1 VLLVSLA
8 LTAGC
13 GSGQSP
19 TESGRLGETRAS
31 ARQAPRTPEVID
43 ALFLGTGPLIPRD
56 GLTQCPTQAV
66 WSGYPRGTTVRIR
79 VSSRVAGLR
88 DALEQAIAPLPVTTG
103 GALTAVVELTSEV
116 DPQPGVNEVV
126 VTEAALPRAA
136 GCSSDAGCVE
146 HRFAGRGL
154 LMGARVIGPP
164 GRSPSDYVRDAVGHG
179 VLGLCR
185 LDARLIGGPEN
196 SLMSGG
202 IGAEPGGGASLLTG
216 IDLDAIGAVY
226 ASSLSPGAP
235 RSAFLAARLV
245 NLQAGQLPRPR

>member
-1 VLLVSLA
+1 M
-8 LTAGC
+8 AGC
-13 GSGQSP
+13 DTGHSP
-19 TESGRLGETRAS
+19 TESGRLSEARARAAET
-31 ARQAPRTPEVID
+31 PRTPEVID

-66 WSGYPRGTTVRIR
+66 WSGYPRGSAVRIR
-79 VSSRVAGLR
+79 VSSQVAGLR
-88 DALEQAIAPLPVTTG
+88 DALEHAIASLSGATG
-103 GALTAVVELTSEV
+103 GALTATVEITPDA
-116 DPQPGVNEVV
+116 DPQPGLNEVV
-126 VTEAALPRAA
+126 VTEVASPRAA
-136 GCSSDAGCVE
+136 GCSSNQGCVE

-154 LMGARVIGPP
+154 LMGARVIGSP
-164 GRSPSDYVRDAVGHG
+164 GQGPSDYVRDALGHG

-202 IGAEPGGGASLLTG
+202 IGVEPGSGASALTG
-216 IDLDAIGAVY
+216 IDLDAIRAVY
-226 ASSLSPGAP
+226 ASSLTPGAP